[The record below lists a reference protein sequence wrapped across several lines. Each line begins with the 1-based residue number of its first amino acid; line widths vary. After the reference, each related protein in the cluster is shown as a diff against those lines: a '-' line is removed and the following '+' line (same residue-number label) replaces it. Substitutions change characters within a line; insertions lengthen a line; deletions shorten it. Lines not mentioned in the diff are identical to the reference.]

1 MCWVYATHAHQ
12 LGIAHAMLYAPHS
25 IKVILL
31 LATLQ
36 VSMLCLNTAALG
48 SQVQWCL
55 RVACSAVLWGHGAV
69 AQWQLALT
77 MIIAAAW

>member
-55 RVACSAVLWGHGAV
+55 RVHVLLFYGGMVLLRNGSW
-69 AQWQLALT
+69 L
-77 MIIAAAW
+77 